1 MKKLLILLFIFS
13 FSCEQTAEEYINSA
27 QIKLDSKDFIGA
39 DEELDKAI
47 DVYPKNSDLWL
58 MSAVV
63 NEKQYK
69 LSDAKARYTIAIELG
84 TKRKTAF
91 YNGANL
97 YLKDPKSGEAAFAIQ
112 FLDRLIEIYS
122 TDADA
127 YFLRGSAYGIYGDYF
142 NSLNPETS
150 FAAYNYKKSI
160 IDYEKVIEL
169 TLEKT
174 LKDGKFVLLKPDD
187 MGLIADAYYNKA
199 ATTVNYAGK
208 TSFNDSIYYSYCK
221 DLKNA
226 EKWGHKSALKL
237 AKQLNCR

>member
-1 MKKLLILLFIFS
+1 MKKLFILLFIFTL
-13 FSCEQTAEEYINSA
+13 SCEQTAEEYINSA
-27 QIKLDSKDFIGA
+27 EIKLDSKDFKGA
-39 DEELDKAI
+39 AEELDKAI

-58 MSAVV
+58 MYAVAS
-63 NEKQYK
+63 EKVYDISMAKYSYK
-69 LSDAKARYTIAIELG
+69 RAVELG
-84 TKRKTAF
+84 TKRKRA
-91 YNGANL
+91 YYGAANL
-97 YLKDPKSGEAAFAIQ
+97 HLKDPGSGAAVFAIQ

-127 YFLRGSAYGIYGDYF
+127 YFLRGSAYGIEGDSYSS
-142 NSLNPETS
+142 NTPSL
-150 FAAYNYKKSI
+150 AADNYKKSI

-174 LKDGKFVLLKPDD
+174 FKDGKFVLLNPDD
-187 MGLIADAYYNKA
+187 MGLLADAYYNKA
-199 ATTVNYAGK
+199 ATTVNYAGE

-226 EKWGHKSALKL
+226 EKWGHTSALKL

>member
-97 YLKDPKSGEAAFAIQ
+97 YLKDPRSGAAVFAIQ
-112 FLDRLIEIYS
+112 FLDILIEIYS

-127 YFLRGSAYGIYGDYF
+127 YFLRGSAYGKMGDSYSS
-142 NSLNPETS
+142 NTPSL
-150 FAAYNYKKSI
+150 AADNYKKSI

-199 ATTVNYAGK
+199 ATTVNYAGE

-226 EKWGHKSALKL
+226 EKWGHTSAIKL
-237 AKQLNCR
+237 AKQLKCR

>member
-13 FSCEQTAEEYINSA
+13 FSCKQTAEEYINSA
-27 QIKLDSKDFIGA
+27 EIKLDSKDFKGA
-39 DEELDKAI
+39 AEELDKAV
-47 DVYPKNSDLWL
+47 DAYPKNSDLWL
-58 MSAVV
+58 MLAVA
-63 NEKQYK
+63 NEKQY
-69 LSDAKARYTIAIELG
+69 SYTNAKYYYSKAVELG
-84 TKRKTAF
+84 TMRKTAY
-91 YNGANL
+91 YNAANL
-97 YLKDPKSGEAAFAIQ
+97 YLKDPNSGEAVFAIQ

-127 YFLRGSAYGIYGDYF
+127 YFLRGSAYSIEGD
-142 NSLNPETS
+142 NIPSL
-150 FAAYNYKKSI
+150 AADNYKKSI

-187 MGLIADAYYNKA
+187 MGLLADAYYNKA
-199 ATTVNYAGK
+199 VTTVNYAGE